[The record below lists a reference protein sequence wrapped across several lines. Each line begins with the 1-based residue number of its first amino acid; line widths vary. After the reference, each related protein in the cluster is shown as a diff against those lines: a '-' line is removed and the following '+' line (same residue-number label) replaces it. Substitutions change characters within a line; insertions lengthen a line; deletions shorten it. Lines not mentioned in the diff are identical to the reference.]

1 MTKQEFLEKFQ
12 TALQIENP
20 ISEET
25 VLAELSEWDS
35 LAMIT
40 TVAFLDKEFG
50 VVSNFAEVQ
59 NMQTVKDIMAKAG
72 LR

>member
-1 MTKQEFLEKFQ
+1 MTKQEFLENFQ

-20 ISEET
+20 ILEET
-25 VLAELSEWDS
+25 VLAELNEWDS

-72 LR
+72 LQ